1 MMSKEDLILLPG
13 TLCTERLWEYQIE
26 QLSDVANIQVG
37 DLTHNDTIQG
47 MAESILREAPPEF
60 CLAGLSMGG
69 IVAMEL
75 IRQAPERVKRLALLD
90 TNPTPPR
97 PEQITGWENFI
108 AIANNGRFMDIT
120 EKYLLPVLIH
130 PNRQKDDNL
139 VKTIIQ
145 MAEDIGPNAMVR
157 QMNALMTRPDVR
169 EHLSSIKSPTLVILG
184 RQDALCSI
192 EMHEY
197 LATVIPNAKLA
208 VIENCGHLSTMER
221 PKEVTAVLR
230 DWLLS

>member
-1 MMSKEDLILLPG
+1 MSKEDLILLPG
-13 TLCTERLWEYQIE
+13 TLCTESLWKYQIE

-37 DLTHNDTIQG
+37 DLTQNDTIQG
-47 MAESILREAPPEF
+47 MAESILREAPSEF

-75 IRQAPERVKRLALLD
+75 MRQAPERVKRLALLD
-90 TNPTPPR
+90 TNPTPPHS
-97 PEQITGWENFI
+97 EQIAGWENFI
-108 AIANNGRFMDIT
+108 AMANNGRFMDIT

-130 PNRQKDDNL
+130 PHRQKDDNL

-145 MAEDIGPNAMVR
+145 MAEDIGPNAMSR

-184 RQDALCSI
+184 RQDELCSI

-197 LATVIPNAKLA
+197 LASVIPNAKLA
-208 VIENCGHLSTMER
+208 VIENCGHLCTMER
-221 PKEVTAVLR
+221 PKEVTTVLR
-230 DWLLS
+230 DWLIS

>member
-1 MMSKEDLILLPG
+1 MSKEDLILLPG
-13 TLCTERLWEYQIE
+13 TLCTESLWKYQIE

-37 DLTHNDTIQG
+37 DLTQNDTIQG
-47 MAESILREAPPEF
+47 MAESILREAPSEF

-69 IVAMEL
+69 IVALEIM
-75 IRQAPERVKRLALLD
+75 RQAPERVKRLALLD

-97 PEQITGWENFI
+97 SEQIAGWENFI
-108 AIANNGRFMDIT
+108 AMANNGRFLEIT

-145 MAEDIGPNAMVR
+145 MAEDIGPNAMSR

-184 RQDALCSI
+184 DQDELCPI
-192 EMHEY
+192 GMHEY
-197 LATVIPNAKLA
+197 LASVIPNAELA

-221 PKEVTAVLR
+221 PKEVTTVLR